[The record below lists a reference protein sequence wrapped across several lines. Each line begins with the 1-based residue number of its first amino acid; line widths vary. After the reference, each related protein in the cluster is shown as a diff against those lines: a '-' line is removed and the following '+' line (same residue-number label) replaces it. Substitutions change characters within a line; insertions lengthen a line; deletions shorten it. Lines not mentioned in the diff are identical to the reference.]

1 MIRFPYGL
9 ANYEAIAEDGLYYID
24 RTDRI
29 HTMEEAGRQLLLLRP
44 RRFGKSLWL
53 STLENYYDLAKT
65 ERFDELFGK
74 RKIGRDPTP
83 LRNRYF
89 VMKWNFSAVEALRGE
104 DAIRGSLHRHINACI
119 EEFVARYQKCLEHPI
134 PIDEGDALRSF
145 RSLLTAV
152 RRIGG
157 KLYLL
162 IDEYDNF
169 ANEVLVSHQQ
179 GGQRYA
185 ELVGGEGAIKSLFK
199 VIKDAA
205 EGRGLERVFIT
216 GVTPV
221 VMADITSG
229 YNVIKD
235 ISRQAEFDDLCGFH
249 EEEVSD
255 TLNQLVVQCE
265 QPPEKADEAL
275 RMMRT
280 FYNGYNFSLREAR
293 GLVYNP
299 TLALYFFEHFQRDCE
314 YPDEMLDSNLAMDR
328 NRIEYVARL
337 PHGQTLVEAALAP
350 QEPILIRELEDRF
363 GVQMMLKTP
372 KDYGF
377 LASLLYYFGVLTYA
391 GRSPQGKKALAVPNL
406 VVRKLYAERM
416 REGLLPGYEVGRERE
431 EVCDRF
437 YSGGELAPLAE
448 FIEQRL
454 LPVFDNRDLRWS
466 NELTLKTA
474 FLTTLFNDAAYIMDS
489 ETAIDKGYGDLSL
502 IVRPDMR
509 QYALLDH
516 LLEFKYIPLK
526 DLPGLDSETLAK
538 TPRAELRA
546 LPLVGEKLAEAEAQL
561 DRYRDTLEW
570 AYGGAL
576 KLRTHGL
583 VGIGLTRLVW

>member
-1 MIRFPYGL
+1 MIQFPYGL
-9 ANYEAIAEDGLYYID
+9 ANFAAIAEDGLYYID

-29 HTMEEAGRQLLLLRP
+29 HTAEDMGRQLLLLRP

-53 STLENYYDLAKT
+53 STLENYYDIAKAEQFET
-65 ERFDELFGK
+65 RFGK
-74 RKIGRDPTP
+74 LKIGRNPTP
-83 LRNRYF
+83 LHNQYF
-89 VMKWNFSAVEALRGE
+89 VMKWNFSTVEALRGA

-119 EEFVARYQKCLEHPI
+119 EDFNVRYQDHLDHSI
-134 PIDEGDALRSF
+134 QIDPQDALHSF

-152 RRIGG
+152 SQSSHS
-157 KLYLL
+157 LYLL

-179 GGQRYA
+179 GGQRYD
-185 ELVGGEGAIKSLFK
+185 ELVSGEGAIKSLFK

-235 ISRQAEFDDLCGFH
+235 ISRLSAFDDLCGFH
-249 EEEVSD
+249 EEEISG
-255 TLNQLVVQCE
+255 TLDQIADACE
-265 QPPEKADEAL
+265 LNAEKREEAL
-275 RMMRT
+275 QMMRT
-280 FYNGYNFSLREAR
+280 FYNGYNFSLREER
-293 GLVYNP
+293 GLIYNP
-299 TLALYFFEHFQRDCE
+299 TLALYFFDHLQRACD
-314 YPDEMLDSNLAMDR
+314 YPDKMLDSNLAMDR
-328 NRIEYVARL
+328 NRIEYVGRL
-337 PHGQTLVEAALAP
+337 PHGETLVNAALEP
-350 QEPILIRELEDRF
+350 EQPILINELEDRF
-363 GVQMMLKTP
+363 GVQMMLNTP
-372 KDYGF
+372 KDHGF

-391 GRSPQGKKALAVPNL
+391 GRDRDGRLRMVAPNL
-406 VVRKLYAERM
+406 VVRKLYVERM
-416 REGLLPGYEVGRERE
+416 QEALLPGYEVTEERQAAA
-431 EVCDRF
+431 RHF
-437 YSGGELAPLAE
+437 YTTGELAPLVH

-474 FLTTLFNDAAYIMDS
+474 FLTTLFNDTAYIMDS

-509 QYALLDH
+509 QYTLLDH

-526 DLPGLDSETLAK
+526 ELTGFDSQTLAE
-538 TPRAELRA
+538 TPLEKLRA
-546 LPLVGEKLAEAEAQL
+546 LPLVQQKRVEAEQQL
-561 DRYRDTLEW
+561 ASYRQTLERV
-570 AYGGAL
+570 YGPKL
-576 KLRTHGL
+576 KLRTHAV
-583 VGIGLTRLVW
+583 VGVGLTRLVW